1 MSVLSNLS
9 KLNDIIINYAF
20 KETEYD
26 ELVKKNYAFQTTDT
40 RGLVKKTDYNTS
52 SYDQLPTM
60 IMVKILLLKII
71 LQQD

>member
-9 KLNDIIINYAF
+9 KLNDIIINYVF

-52 SYDQLPTM
+52 SYDQLLTM